1 MKICEGFVLR
11 DIAGEQVIMPAGK
24 NIAAFDGA
32 VALNE
37 VSAFIYSSIEANP
50 GITLQELTS
59 KITDTYEVDSATAE
73 KDCSEVL
80 SELEKYGII
89 ER

>member
-11 DIAGEQVIMPAGK
+11 EIAGEQVIMPAGK

-32 VALNE
+32 AALNE

>member
-11 DIAGEQVIMPAGK
+11 EIAGEQVIMPTGK
-24 NIAAFDGA
+24 KISTFDGA

-59 KITDTYEVDSATAE
+59 KITDTYNVDPETCG
-73 KDCSEVL
+73 KDCSKVL
-80 SELEKYGII
+80 SDFEKYGII